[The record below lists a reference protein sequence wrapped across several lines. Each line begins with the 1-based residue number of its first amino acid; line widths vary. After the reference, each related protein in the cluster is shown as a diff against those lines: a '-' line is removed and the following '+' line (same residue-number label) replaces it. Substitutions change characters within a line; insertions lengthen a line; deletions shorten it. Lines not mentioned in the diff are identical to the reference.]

1 MCNAPLT
8 TAISE
13 QLQECVMSSST
24 SLTCCLVRELPLQIG
39 AGLSPGRRK
48 ERKRERLT
56 AYPDYRPDQ
65 SLDGEISTRKTV
77 WGR

>member
-48 ERKRERLT
+48 ERKR
-56 AYPDYRPDQ
+56 
-65 SLDGEISTRKTV
+65 
-77 WGR
+77 